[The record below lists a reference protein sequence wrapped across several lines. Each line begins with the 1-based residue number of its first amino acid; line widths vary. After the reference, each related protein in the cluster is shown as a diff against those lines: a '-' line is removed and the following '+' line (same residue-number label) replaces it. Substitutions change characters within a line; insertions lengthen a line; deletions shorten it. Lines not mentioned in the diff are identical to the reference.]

1 VGFRTTKVWIADP
14 IVPDDEG
21 WVATEQAK
29 REQTKDRS
37 EEEMG
42 ERTVAG
48 KALPFGANEAH
59 FAEHLRR

>member
-1 VGFRTTKVWIADP
+1 MRQTICPSK
-14 IVPDDEG
+14 
-21 WVATEQAK
+21 QAK

-42 ERTVAG
+42 ERTVAS

-59 FAEHLRR
+59 VAEHLRRQESKNLNPHLVAH